1 MSLRRSENLDS
12 LEGAWERKSE
22 AMKSRELLLLSP
34 YRLPGKDALM
44 LGNEDVAAFLNA
56 YTALWHPAALW
67 GTAAPPRVGSP
78 YDYEQPSPGH
88 IYALPDS
95 PPLFLPDEWDER
107 VRAAGACAFKATPDR
122 ATTLDNLREALAT
135 LPPLEEPP
143 PGDLWS
149 LDPAPFYGLGLG
161 YVILET
167 LFEAMEHE
175 NLLATTEL
183 LENTRQAITALL
195 QGNAEA
201 GQGLLIA
208 AADRLLSAREVL
220 YPVTIHLLDL
230 FQLDEKTPF
239 TDWPATL
246 RQELPL
252 NVLCSA
258 AVLEKLQQSHPEAL
272 ALLRQRLDADQ
283 AEVCGGSYREREDAA
298 LPLAS
303 QVWNLLKG
311 QAVQRE
317 LVGRETRVFARKRFA
332 AHPHLPTLL
341 NAVGIRRA
349 VHVAFDDAVL
359 PNYRSTVISWSTADG
374 KSLEAFTRSPYQAD
388 NPQTYFHLAH
398 YLHRTIMQD
407 QAATLAF
414 LHGATPAPAWY
425 HDLIALGKLRPV
437 LGQWTTLSRY
447 LDEVLAGE
455 YINTALADEFHGD
468 YLSER
473 IEAQDPTPVGG
484 LVQRLRL
491 RRRIDTAWTLAG
503 LYRSLV
509 GGNDASG
516 LSDRIKAVEDRVESN
531 GTEDRELPEVEQQ
544 AISLLAQR
552 LTARATT
559 DAPGY
564 LVLNPCSFTR
574 RVALELEGF
583 QQTPA
588 VEGPIKASQLDGT
601 TARLVV
607 EVPALGFAWFPV
619 QGPPAAAPSASRM
632 RLADNKA
639 LRNEFFEAELDPAT
653 GGLRGIHDH
662 RTRISRIGQQLV
674 YNPGSTMKV
683 RDVRVTSVGPAL
695 GEVITEGVLV
705 DDQDQELASW
715 RQRYRAWLGRPVLD
729 LRIEVT
735 PKRLPV
741 GYPWHSYYGARFAWR
756 DERAILLR
764 GVHGVG
770 YTTNHTRP
778 EAPDYLEL
786 RSGRLSTALLA
797 GGLPFH
803 QRHGSRMLDM
813 ILIPQGETTTVFDLA
828 IALDREQPMQTA
840 LGLVTPVPLT
850 ATAKG
855 PPHIGPTGWLFHLDA
870 TNLLLS
876 SLRPAPDGADAVVA
890 HLQEC
895 KLHHTQAEF
904 RCPRDPQRAIF
915 QDATGAMLLDA
926 STQGDGVL
934 FELPPGDLA
943 HLRMDFS

>member
-1 MSLRRSENLDS
+1 MSEV
-12 LEGAWERKSE
+12 
-22 AMKSRELLLLSP
+22 MKSRELLLLSP

-56 YTALWHPAALW
+56 YLVLWHPAALW
-67 GTAAPPRVGSP
+67 YAAAPPRVGSP

-88 IYALPDS
+88 VYALPDS

-107 VRAAGACAFKATPDR
+107 VRTAGACAFKATPDR
-122 ATTLDNLREALAT
+122 DTTLDNLRTALAA
-135 LPPLEEPP
+135 LPPGDEQP

-149 LDPAPFYGLGLG
+149 IDPTPFYGLGLG
-161 YVILET
+161 YVVLET

-201 GQGLLIA
+201 GQGFLVA

-230 FQLDEKTPF
+230 LLLDERTPF
-239 TDWPATL
+239 LDWPATL
-246 RQELPL
+246 NQELPSNIL
-252 NVLCSA
+252 ASA
-258 AVLEKLQQSHPEAL
+258 RILENLQKTNPEAFER
-272 ALLRQRLDADQ
+272 LRQRVDADQ
-283 AEVCGGSYREREDAA
+283 AEVCGGDYLEREDAT
-298 LPLAS
+298 LPMAS
-303 QVWNLLKG
+303 QLWNLLKG
-311 QAVQRE
+311 LAVQKS
-317 LVGRETRVFARKRFA
+317 LVGREPRVFARKRFA
-332 AHPHLPTLL
+332 AHPHLPGLL

-349 VHVAFDDAVL
+349 VHVAFDEAVV
-359 PNYRSTVISWSTADG
+359 PGYRSTVISWSTADG
-374 KSLEAFTRSPYQAD
+374 KSLEAFTRVPYQAD
-388 NPQTYFHLAH
+388 NPQTWFHLAH
-398 YLHRTIMQD
+398 YLQRTIMQD

-414 LHGATPAPAWY
+414 LHRGTPPPPWY
-425 HDLIALGKLRPV
+425 HDLIALSKLRPV

-447 LDEVLAGE
+447 FDEVLAGE

-468 YLSER
+468 YLGER
-473 IEAQDPTPVGG
+473 VEAQDPTPIGG

-503 LYRSLV
+503 IYRSLV
-509 GGNDASG
+509 GSNDNSG
-516 LSDRIKAVEDRVESN
+516 LSERIAAVEDQVETIGS
-531 GTEDRELPEVEQQ
+531 EVPDLPHVEQE
-544 AISLLAQR
+544 AIALLAQR
-552 LTARATT
+552 LTARAPT
-559 DAPGY
+559 DTPGY
-564 LVLNPCSFTR
+564 LVLNPCTFAR
-574 RVALELEGF
+574 RVALELDGF
-583 QQTPA
+583 HQAPA
-588 VEGPIKASQLDGT
+588 TEGPIKAAQLDGT
-601 TARLVV
+601 LARVVV
-607 EVPALGFAWFPV
+607 EVPALGFAWFPS
-619 QGPPAAAPSASRM
+619 QGVPAAPPSAARM

-662 RTRISRIGQQLV
+662 RTRISRVGQQLV

-683 RDVRVTSVGPAL
+683 RDVRVTSTGPAL

-729 LRIEVT
+729 LRIELT
-735 PKRLPV
+735 PKHVPV

-764 GVHGVG
+764 GVQGIA
-770 YTTNHTRP
+770 YTTSHTRP
-778 EAPDYLEL
+778 EAPDFLEL
-786 RSGRLSTALLA
+786 RSGRLSTTLLM

-803 QRHGSRMLDM
+803 QRHGSRMLDT
-813 ILIPQGETTTVFDLA
+813 ILIPPGETTTVFDLA

-840 LGLVTPVPLT
+840 LGLVTPVPYI
-850 ATAKG
+850 ATTKG

-870 TNLLLS
+870 SNLLLS
-876 SLRPAPDGADAVVA
+876 SLRPDGAGTDAVIA

-904 RCPRDPQRAIF
+904 RCPRNPQRALF
-915 QDATGAMLLDA
+915 QDATGTMLLDVA
-926 STQGDGVL
+926 TQGDGVV
-934 FELPPGDLA
+934 FEMPQGDLA
-943 HLRMDFS
+943 HLRMEFS